1 MNITQER
8 TMQTFLPSP
17 FFDESASI
25 LDWRRLGKQRSEA
38 RQILKSIRTFD
49 RWFWHAAVQMWIGYE
64 AALIEYGNVI
74 ILEWEAREYENN
86 MPLMDPG
93 EIVLPPWLGDERVHS
108 SHRANLLRKDPEW
121 YGRFCWSEEPAK
133 GYFWPTKGASNVIVV
148 GTEA

>member
-1 MNITQER
+1 MNFIQER
-8 TMQTFLPSP
+8 TMQTYLPSIY
-17 FFDESASI
+17 FDESATM
-25 LDWRRLGKQRSEA
+25 LDWRRLGNQRKEA
-38 RQILKSIRTFD
+38 RQVLTAIQTRGG
-49 RWFWHAAVQMWIGYE
+49 WFRHPAVQMWIGYE

-74 ILEWEAREYENN
+74 ILEWEARDYRNN

-93 EIVLPPWLGDERVHS
+93 EVVLPPWLGDERVHS

-121 YGRFCWSEEPAK
+121 YGRFGWSEEPAK